1 MLTHIGVLTLA
12 PTATDDHRRAIT
24 DGLAALVGQVDGLVS
39 ARTAT
44 DLGLRPGTAD
54 VIFEMTFSSRE
65 AWEAYGDH
73 PAHKALVAEHIGP
86 VLQDKV
92 FVQTDGFTEVGA

>member
-1 MLTHIGVLTLA
+1 VITHIGVLTLA
-12 PTATDDHRRAIT
+12 PTATDDQRTAIT
-24 DGLAALVGQVDGLVS
+24 EGLAALVGQVEGLVS

-44 DLGLRPGTAD
+44 GLGIRPGTAD

-73 PAHKALVAEHIGP
+73 PLHKAIVTEHIGP

-92 FVQTDGFTEVGA
+92 FLQTEGFSEATA